1 MSVGVMHI
9 VSVYALS
16 LWFILSIRLK
26 AFSFPNVV
34 GALSLSMTFH
44 ATYNL
49 LVSKEGVTSVIGY
62 MMPIVTAILLS
73 VIRSRFVPI
82 EAKKDT

>member
-9 VSVYALS
+9 VSIYALS

-26 AFSFPNVV
+26 AFTFPNVV

-49 LVSKEGVTSVIGY
+49 LVSKPGVTSIIGY
-62 MMPIVTAILLS
+62 MMPILTAILLS
-73 VIRSRFVPI
+73 VLRSRFALT
-82 EAKKDT
+82 EEKKE